1 MSVFSDML
9 KNFVHEK
16 DINVAA
22 LAHYCELERS
32 TVYKFI
38 NGKREPM
45 SAELV
50 DRIAHFLKLTPSEIL
65 HLQEA
70 WKMARMG
77 EDVYYTRKSVEHFLC
92 DFPSKSVIPA
102 PVFSSVEDIVTP
114 SFSSGSNCVLL
125 NSRQAMDSAVHRILL
140 KEAGKANGRIAL
152 FVQPDFSFLF
162 RLLSSIQP
170 CESLEIQ
177 HIFSLNHTSQF
188 TDHHELYQLYYLRNL
203 FPIYMND
210 LDYHT
215 YCFYDNEDFHYQNLT
230 VFPYMILTSESA
242 ITCSADYQMG
252 IFYHDT
258 DILQALWE
266 LFISHRD
273 RCLPLFKKIPI
284 SENSPSDVS
293 QFLNTSQVNDDS
305 MIGIQPEAC
314 LTPFL
319 QGDLLQAVFNHE
331 LPHADMILPAAQAM
345 FAKNAQK
352 IADGKFII
360 YFTEYGLVH
369 FQQNGTFDEIPEAF
383 YHPLTIPQRID
394 VLQKVSGCC
403 RMGSYRILKKP
414 LNHLSQNLHL
424 CLRGNDSFLTYQT
437 NLGNTVCLAI
447 YESSLSQ
454 VFQDF
459 LEHLD
464 DNIYYTPDEAEKI
477 IASLIQQLETCH
489 FSS

>member
-16 DINVAA
+16 DVKVGS

-45 SAELV
+45 SLELV
-50 DRIAHFLKLTPSEIL
+50 ERIAHFLKLTPSEAL
-65 HLQEA
+65 HFQEA

-77 EDVYYTRKSVEHFLC
+77 EDIYYTRKSVEHFLC
-92 DFPSKSVIPA
+92 DFPSRSVTPA
-102 PVFSSVEDIVTP
+102 PVFSRIEDSFTPPHTHTP
-114 SFSSGSNCVLL
+114 SDRSWILL
-125 NSRQAMDSAVHRILL
+125 NSRQAMDSAVHQILL
-140 KEAGKANGRIAL
+140 KEAGKSNGQIAL
-152 FVQPDFSFLF
+152 FLQPDYSFLF

-170 CESLEIQ
+170 YQTLEVQ
-177 HIFSLNHTSQF
+177 HIFSLNHASQF
-188 TDHHELYQLYYLRNL
+188 TDHHELYQIHYLRNL

-215 YCFYDNEDFHYQNLT
+215 YCFYGNEDFHYQSLT

-242 ITCSADYQMG
+242 ITCSADCQMG
-252 IFYHDT
+252 ILYHDT

-266 LFISHRD
+266 LFIAHRD

-293 QFLNTSQVNDDS
+293 QFLNTSQINDDS

-319 QGDLLQAVFNHE
+319 QGDLLQAVFNHD

-345 FAKNAQK
+345 FEKNAMK
-352 IADGKFII
+352 IKDGRFII
-360 YFTEYGLVH
+360 YFTEYGLIH

-383 YHPLTIPQRID
+383 YHPLTIQQRIE
-394 VLQKVSGCC
+394 VLEKVSRCC
-403 RMGSYRILKKP
+403 RAGSYRILKKP

-424 CLRGNDSFLTYQT
+424 CLRGNDCFLTYQT

-447 YESSLSQ
+447 YELSLAQ
-454 VFQDF
+454 IFQDF
-459 LEHLD
+459 LAHLD
-464 DNIYYTPDEAEKI
+464 EDVYYAPDDAEKI
-477 IASLIQQLETCH
+477 ITRLIQNH
-489 FSS
+489 

>member
-16 DINVAA
+16 DVKVGS

-45 SAELV
+45 SLELV
-50 DRIAHFLKLTPSEIL
+50 ERIAHFLKLTPSEAL
-65 HLQEA
+65 HFQEA

-77 EDVYYTRKSVEHFLC
+77 EDIYYTRKSVEHFLC
-92 DFPSKSVIPA
+92 DFPSKSMTPA
-102 PVFSSVEDIVTP
+102 PVFSHAED
-114 SFSSGSNCVLL
+114 SFIPQSSDRSCVLL
-125 NSRQAMDSAVHRILL
+125 NSRQAMDSAVHQILL
-140 KEAGKANGRIAL
+140 KEAGKANGEIAL
-152 FVQPDFSFLF
+152 FLQPDFSFLF

-170 CESLEIQ
+170 CEALKIQ

-203 FPIYMND
+203 FPLYMND

-215 YCFYDNEDFHYQNLT
+215 YCFYGNDDFHYQSLT

-252 IFYHDT
+252 ILYHDA

-266 LFISHRD
+266 LFIAHRD

-284 SENSPSDVS
+284 SENSPSVVS
-293 QFLNTSQVNDDS
+293 QFLNTIQINNNS

-319 QGDLLQAVFNHE
+319 QGNLLQAVFNHD
-331 LPHADMILPAAQAM
+331 LPHADVILPAARAM
-345 FAKNAQK
+345 FEKNAQK
-352 IADGKFII
+352 IEDGRFII

-383 YHPLTIPQRID
+383 YHPLTIHQRIE
-394 VLQKVSGCC
+394 VLKKVSSCC
-403 RMGSYRILKKP
+403 RAGSYRILKKP

-424 CLRGNDSFLTYQT
+424 CLRGSDSFLTYQT
-437 NLGNTVCLAI
+437 NLGITVCLVF
-447 YESSLSQ
+447 YEPSLSQ
-454 VFQDF
+454 IFQDF

-464 DNIYYTPDEAEKI
+464 NDIYYSPDEAEKI
-477 IASLIQQLETCH
+477 IVRLIQQLET
-489 FSS
+489 SAKQ